1 MPRQLPKSI
10 KLVSAALLIGITLTL
25 PNAKADSTRLPPGI
39 YATTI
44 TASDVPPYFPP
55 EVIEILVGEWRTEF
69 TDGGTYIVTKDG
81 EIVVVGRYNSNQ
93 SRLIMTDLQGVY
105 ACTDVPGVAT
115 GVYRWSLENNELV
128 LVPVNDRCDG
138 RPVVLTAHAL
148 HKL

>member
-1 MPRQLPKSI
+1 MTRQLMRSI
-10 KLVSAALLIGITLTL
+10 KLLSAALLLGLALWI
-25 PNAKADSTRLPPGI
+25 PNAKANSPKLPPGI

-44 TASDVPPYFPP
+44 TESDVPPFFPP
-55 EVIEILVGEWRTEF
+55 EVIEILVGEWRIEF

-81 EIVVVGRYNSNQ
+81 EIVVVGRYNSNN

-138 RPVVLTAHAL
+138 RPVALTAHSL